1 MEKNSLD
8 ALLLFK
14 QKLEK
19 FLQLFHQFF
28 QMHSQFAAI
37 MCQTYFYK
45 HKIYN

>member
-28 QMHSQFAAI
+28 QKHRQFAAT
-37 MCQTYFYK
+37 MC
-45 HKIYN
+45 

>member
-19 FLQLFHQFF
+19 FLQLFHQLF
-28 QMHSQFAAI
+28 QKHRQFAAT
-37 MCQTYFYK
+37 MC
-45 HKIYN
+45 